1 MFKSLFPT
9 AAGTSLS
16 GFWWLAIVHLMLWPT
31 QFSSLQHAMAEILK
45 LIIQFIV
52 KPLPLGAWVYTHKH
66 THTDKHTHTH
76 TSRGHRTDTTITTPT
91 CLNNGVRGEGLELGP
106 FYF

>member
-16 GFWWLAIVHLMLWPT
+16 GFRWLAVVHLMLWPT
-31 QFSSLQHAMAEILK
+31 QFSFLQHAMAEILK

-52 KPLPLGAWVYTHKH
+52 MPLPLGAWVYTHKH
-66 THTDKHTHTH
+66 THTH
-76 TSRGHRTDTTITTPT
+76 TSRSHRTDTTITTPT

-106 FYF
+106 FHF